1 MYKLEPEYWPLIKT
15 FLHYLDRIP
24 EVGVGI
30 FDKVDLDDDVAA
42 LLEEI

>member
-15 FLHYLDRIP
+15 FLHYLDRLP
-24 EVGVGI
+24 ETLGGV
-30 FDKVDLDDDVAA
+30 FDGVDIDDEVLA